1 VERFV
6 IDTYAWVEYFTGGP
20 AGEIAKSYID
30 NGDTVTPTMVV
41 LELRRILLK
50 RVGEGRETA
59 QGAEEKMEYVRST
72 STILDLSYGSS
83 MSAAAID
90 IEIKKKVRGWGAADS
105 IVLEAA
111 RRLSAKV
118 VTGDEHFRGLKDAVL
133 IK

>member
-1 VERFV
+1 M
-6 IDTYAWVEYFTGGP
+6 IDTYAWVEYFTGGQ
-20 AGEIAKSYID
+20 AGGIAKGYID
-30 NGDTVTPTMVV
+30 GGDTVTPTMVV

-50 RVGEGRETA
+50 RIGEGRETA

-90 IEIKKKVRGWGAADS
+90 IEMKRKIGGWGAADS

-111 RRLSAKV
+111 RRLAAKV
-118 VTGDEHFRGLKDAVL
+118 VTGDEHFRGLAEAVM